1 MKNQS
6 DTESKHENKLQNM
19 KRQSEDNSRLSDD
32 QLSRIY
38 ETIENQRLE
47 KVSYMSQVKELEETI
62 LDLFNTIVDLKS
74 IPNKKSSED
83 VELQDVNAVLN
94 KEPERLIK
102 MQTVSVTSSETN
114 DNHTVEL
121 EGLLITE

>member
-1 MKNQS
+1 
-6 DTESKHENKLQNM
+6 
-19 KRQSEDNSRLSDD
+19 
-32 QLSRIY
+32 
-38 ETIENQRLE
+38 
-47 KVSYMSQVKELEETI
+47 MSQVKQLEETI

-83 VELQDVNAVLN
+83 VELQNVNAVLN
-94 KEPERLIK
+94 KEPEHLIK